1 MFHLQGI
8 AGERGLQGVM
18 GKAGPQVS
26 TANRFK
32 VNPGYSARFSAD
44 KKILI
49 LQGAVGPRGPEGLLG
64 PKGMPGQEGLKG
76 EPGRQGPPGLMVR
89 L

>member
-8 AGERGLQGVM
+8 AGQRGLQGVM

-32 VNPGYSARFSAD
+32 VNPGYSARFSVD
-44 KKILI
+44 KKYWYCRELWVPEAPRAYWVQRVCRDKRDLKVNQEDKD
-49 LQGAVGPRGPEGLLG
+49 LQGWW
-64 PKGMPGQEGLKG
+64 
-76 EPGRQGPPGLMVR
+76 
-89 L
+89 